1 VTRVRPL
8 YVYKCKKQQFIVTNG
23 GFACRARGEGGN
35 VCVCGIARLGLNA
48 WMRERGSG
56 KVSMRVNWR

>member
-1 VTRVRPL
+1 MRVAFKVPL
-8 YVYKCKKQQFIVTNG
+8 ALHTVTNG

-35 VCVCGIARLGLNA
+35 VCVCGIARLKLNA
-48 WMRERGSG
+48 RMRERGSG

>member
-1 VTRVRPL
+1 
-8 YVYKCKKQQFIVTNG
+8 VTNG

-48 WMRERGSG
+48 WVRERGSG